1 MIFKAK
7 KMIEALALIL
17 IIVLLSRLFEEIT
30 GIPII
35 IPVIVL
41 SFFFGHFMPDVFHIT
56 SEVFDEILIMLLPI
70 ILFPE
75 VINFS
80 VREFKENFDSI
91 FYLAFIGVAIEIVI
105 GVAVIYYFF
114 NEYDLSIGA
123 LACLLAPLMATDAI
137 TVTSMANKFNLPE
150 RLRIVAE
157 GESLFNDATAI
168 IAFFFVALPLFT
180 RGDIGI
186 LNASVVLVKVFVFS
200 TLIGITV
207 ALIGYILLK
216 TLRDPIEQFSA
227 AYLVAIFS
235 FLIADLLHYSG
246 ILSILV
252 SLMFFR
258 VLIDKEIQKGFLF
271 QQEFQK
277 ALEQSQEECKDDAKN
292 IILRI
297 IEKIQQILL
306 KIPALSS
313 VTFRTYRKEAIYI
326 AVFANAVLFTLIAQ
340 LANLELLKKYWIEI
354 LVVFILTTA
363 IRFCL
368 VYGLKFLKK
377 FPLRWINAL
386 TFSGMKGGLALIM
399 IHSLPEDFYHKDMF
413 ETIVLGVVF
422 LSIFTYTGFLMIYLN
437 IHKKEFSKDKV
448 EEETC
453 IPEEIL
459 LKDLEEIIE
468 KDPITGIFNRIKFE
482 EILSYEIQRAY
493 RYKTPLSIILIEFV
507 NYQELKEKLGEEE
520 LNNLLVQLRDIVK
533 QDVSILDPIGR
544 LKENTAA
551 ILTINKTIEDDLSVV
566 NKIKSDFEKFA
577 QDLGLELKMCFS
589 IASYVEGDT
598 PDLLIEKA
606 EDALNRAKVRNC
618 SVVGIAI

>member
-1 MIFKAK
+1 
-7 KMIEALALIL
+7 MIEALAVIL

-30 GIPII
+30 GVPII

-41 SFFFGHFMPDVFHIT
+41 SFLFGYFLPEIFHIT
-56 SEVFDEILIMLLPI
+56 PELFDEVLIMLLPI

-80 VREFKENFDSI
+80 VKEFKDNFDSI
-91 FYLAFIGVAIEIVI
+91 FYLAFLGVALEIVI
-105 GVAVIYYFF
+105 GVFIIYFF
-114 NEYDLSIGA
+114 FNNYHLSIGA
-123 LACLLAPLMATDAI
+123 IACLLAPLMATDAI
-137 TVTSMANKFNLPE
+137 TVTSMAGKFNLPE

-168 IAFFFVALPLFT
+168 IAFFFIALPLFT
-180 RGDIGI
+180 KGDIGI
-186 LNASVVLVKVFVFS
+186 LDASVVLIKVFVFS
-200 TLIGITV
+200 TLIGISV

-227 AYLVAIFS
+227 AYLVAIFA
-235 FLIADLLHYSG
+235 FLIADKLHYSG

-258 VLIDKEIQKGFLF
+258 VLIDKEIRKGFLF
-271 QQEFQK
+271 QQEFQR
-277 ALEQSQEECKDDAKN
+277 ALEQSQEECKQDTKN
-292 IILRI
+292 ILLRI

-313 VTFRTYRKEAIYI
+313 VTFRTYRKEAIYV
-326 AVFANAVLFTLIAQ
+326 AVFANAILFTLIAQ
-340 LANLELLKKYWIEI
+340 LADLELFKKYWIEI
-354 LVVFILTTA
+354 AVVFILTTV
-363 IRFCL
+363 IRFLL
-368 VYGLKFLKK
+368 VYGLKFLKG
-377 FPLRWINAL
+377 FPFRWINAL

-399 IHSLPEDFYHKDMF
+399 IHSLPDNFVYKDMF

-422 LSIFTYTGFLMIYLN
+422 LSIFIYTGVLMVYLN
-437 IHKKEFSKDKV
+437 IHRKEFSKDKL
-448 EEETC
+448 EEEMC
-453 IPEEIL
+453 IPEDIL
-459 LKDLEEIIE
+459 LKDLEEVIE
-468 KDPITGIFNRIKFE
+468 KDPITGIYNRIKFE
-482 EILSYEIQRAY
+482 EILNYEIQRAY
-493 RYKTPLSIILIEFV
+493 RYKTPLSLVLIEFV
-507 NYQELKEKLGEEE
+507 NYEELREKLGEQQ
-520 LNNLLVQLRDIVK
+520 LNNLLIQLRDIVK

-544 LKENTAA
+544 IRENVAA

-566 NKIKSDFEKFA
+566 NKIKNDFDKFA
-577 QDLGLELKMCFS
+577 QNLGLELKMCFA

-606 EDALNRAKVRNC
+606 EDALERAKVRNC